1 MNIFESLEN
10 LNVSEEC
17 FDDVLRIVEEY
28 ISEIYDSTVASM
40 YKKRKEI
47 EKKADNKADYADTV
61 GQTVLSRAKKEKNE
75 EGAKKAKEFIEKA
88 YSDQVG
94 ATKKR
99 LKAARTI
106 KNWARKMRG
115 VNISS
120 DDRGNLYIE
129 K

>member
-17 FDDVLRIVEEY
+17 FDDIIGIVEEY
-28 ISEIYDSTVASM
+28 INEVSDSTVASM
-40 YKKRKEI
+40 YKKRREI

-61 GQTVLSRAKKEKNE
+61 GQTILSSAKKEKNE
-75 EGAKKAKEFIEKA
+75 EGAKKAKEFINKA
-88 YSDQVG
+88 HLDQAA
-94 ATKKR
+94 ATRKR

-106 KNWARKMRG
+106 KNWVRKMRG
-115 VNISS
+115 VNVSS